1 MVQDS
6 LVHNCTIFL
15 CSLDAGNIDDQCRCP
30 SKNEKDHLVVTNL
43 ANNDD
48 DGVRAP
54 VTFCLYL
61 VRTSTVRGRGLFI
74 FYYFLFQPEI
84 IFYYFLILQARSLY
98 FLLFSVPSRNYF
110 DQTIQ
115 QSSDDEVAENNSKQ
129 FNSVSSL
136 DYRFINF

>member
-1 MVQDS
+1 M
-6 LVHNCTIFL
+6 HNCTTFL
-15 CSLDAGNIDDQCRCP
+15 CSLDVGNIEDQYRGP

-43 ANNDD
+43 TNNDD

-74 FYYFLFQPEI
+74 FYYFLFQEI
-84 IFYYFLILQARSLY
+84 IFYYFLLFQARPLY
-98 FLLFSVPSRNYF
+98 CLLFSVPSRNYF
-110 DQTIQ
+110 DQTNQ

-136 DYRFINF
+136 DYYRFINFQI